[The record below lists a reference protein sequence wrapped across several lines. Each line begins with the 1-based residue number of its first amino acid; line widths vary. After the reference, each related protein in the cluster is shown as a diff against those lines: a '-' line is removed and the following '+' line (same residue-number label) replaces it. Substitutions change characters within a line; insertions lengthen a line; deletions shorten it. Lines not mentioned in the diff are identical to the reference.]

1 METYQ
6 SVEKLVDKILPD
18 IVSIR
23 HTIHQNPE
31 LALQEYDTAALIR
44 KTLDSAGIRPLEPFL
59 ETDVVA
65 ILEGKEAGANVTLR
79 ADIDALPLQ
88 EKTGLPYQSKR
99 DGLMHACGHD
109 GHTATLIGSALV
121 LSKLKDQFRESVRFV
136 FQPGEE
142 VVAAGKD
149 LVAKGALR
157 DPEPDAVFA
166 LHAWSGIPEGS
177 ISSKPG
183 VLLAAADFFKITVQ
197 GKGAH
202 GSAPE
207 ASVDPILIAAR
218 IVEALQTIAS
228 RRVSALDSAVVSVCR
243 ICGGTNSN
251 IIPSSVELEGT
262 TRYLD
267 PETGK
272 KIPEYMEQI
281 VKGVCDSMGASYEF
295 SYTSTYIPTINNH
308 DIVALGKRVTEDLL
322 GASSWIELSSPSMAG
337 EDFAYYIRDY
347 PGAMFRLGMGKES
360 ATVHNPYFDFNDN
373 ALKNGILFLVSAAL
387 ETLSLYKNNKTD

>member
-1 METYQ
+1 MGTNRI
-6 SVEKLVDKILPD
+6 VEKLVDKVLPD

-31 LALQEYDTAALIR
+31 LALEEYDTAALIR
-44 KTLDSAGIRPLEPFL
+44 KTLESTGMRLLEPFL

-65 ILEGKEAGANVTLR
+65 ILEGKGAGRNVTLR

-99 DGLMHACGHD
+99 EGLMHACGHD

-121 LSKLKDQFRESVRFV
+121 LSKLKDQLGGSVRFV

-149 LVAKGALR
+149 LVSKGALR

-166 LHAWSGIPEGS
+166 LHALSGIPEGS
-177 ISSKPG
+177 IASRPG

-202 GSAPE
+202 GSSPE
-207 ASVDPILIAAR
+207 ASIDPILIAAR

-272 KIPEYMEQI
+272 KIPGYMEQI
-281 VKGVCDSMGASYEF
+281 IKGVCESMGASYEF

-308 DIVALGKRVTEDLL
+308 NIVALGKKVTEDVL
-322 GASSWIELSSPSMAG
+322 GASSWIELNSPSMAA

-360 ATVHNPYFDFNDN
+360 ATLHNPHFDFNDS

-387 ETLSLYKNNKTD
+387 ETLSLSKRSKTD

>member
-1 METYQ
+1 MGTNRI
-6 SVEKLVDKILPD
+6 VEKLVDKVLPD

-31 LALQEYDTAALIR
+31 LALEEYDTAALIR
-44 KTLDSAGIRPLEPFL
+44 KTLESTGMRLLEPFL
-59 ETDVVA
+59 KTDVVA
-65 ILEGKEAGANVTLR
+65 ILEGKGAGRNVTLR

-88 EKTGLPYQSKR
+88 EKTGLPHQSKR
-99 DGLMHACGHD
+99 NGLMHACGHD

-121 LSKLKDQFRESVRFV
+121 LSELKDQLGGSVRFV

-149 LVAKGALR
+149 LVSKGALR

-166 LHAWSGIPEGS
+166 LHALSGIPEGS
-177 ISSKPG
+177 IASRPG

-202 GSAPE
+202 GSSPE
-207 ASVDPILIAAR
+207 ASIDPILIAAR

-272 KIPEYMEQI
+272 KIPGYMEQI
-281 VKGVCDSMGASYEF
+281 IKGVCESMGASYEF

-308 DIVALGKRVTEDLL
+308 NIVALGKKVTEDVL
-322 GASSWIELSSPSMAG
+322 GASSWIELNSPSMAA

-360 ATVHNPYFDFNDN
+360 ATLHNPHFDFNDS

-387 ETLSLYKNNKTD
+387 ETLSLSKRSKTD